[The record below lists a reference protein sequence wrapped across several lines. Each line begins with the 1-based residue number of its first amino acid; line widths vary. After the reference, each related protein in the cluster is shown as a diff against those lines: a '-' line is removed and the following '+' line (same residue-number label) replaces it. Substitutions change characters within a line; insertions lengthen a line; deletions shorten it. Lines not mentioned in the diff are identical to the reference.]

1 MADYKGIKGFKVQ
14 SLASDPSGPEGQ
26 VWYNTATNVLKYQA
40 LVGAWASSPAINNGR
55 SYNVGSG
62 NTATAGLI
70 FGGSQGGAKKYT
82 EAWNGTAWSEVA
94 DLLVGTSQ
102 SGGATSG
109 TQTATLSFGM
119 PSGNTETWNGTSWT
133 EGANMGSGRYL
144 GQCSGGTVTAAIGMG
159 GSPYT
164 SNCEIYDGTSWTEV
178 NNQIAARGEKA
189 GCGST
194 TSAISAGGRPP
205 PGTGIAELYDGT
217 SWAVTGTMNNGRYYQ
232 SAAGDSGTL
241 AIMFGGIPPPS
252 GLKYTES
259 FDGTSWTSLAEMGG
273 TYQGGGGGVGNTTGA
288 FAVGTAGA
296 TGPTTVELWTVAN
309 AAKTVTVS

>member
-1 MADYKGIKGFKVQ
+1 MATYKGIKGFKVQ
-14 SLASDPSGPEGQ
+14 SLASDPTGPEGQ
-26 VWYNTATNVLKYQA
+26 VWYNTTTNVLKYQA

-119 PSGNTETWNGTSWT
+119 PSGTCETWNGTSWT
-133 EGANMGSGRYL
+133 EGNNMLSGSYL
-144 GQCSGGTVTAAIGMG
+144 NQSSGGTATAAIAMSGPG
-159 GSPYT
+159 T
-164 SNCEIYDGTSWTEV
+164 NQTEIYDGTSWSEEA
-178 NNQIAARGEKA
+178 NMLASRGQKQ

-194 TSAISAGGRPP
+194 ASAISCGGRPP
-205 PGTGIAELYDGT
+205 GGTGISELWDGT
-217 SWAVTGTMNNGRYYQ
+217 SWAVTGSLNTGRYYQ
-232 SAAGDSGTL
+232 SAAGVDSTS

-259 FDGTSWTSLAEMGG
+259 FDGTSWTNLADMGSAS
-273 TYQGGGGGVGNTTGA
+273 TNMGGGVGNSTDA
-288 FAVGTAGA
+288 FCCGVGGD
-296 TGPTTVELWTVAN
+296 GRPTTVELWTVAN
-309 AAKTVTVS
+309 AAKTVTDS